1 MIDLLNY
8 LVENGYAATLE
19 NARIIC
25 EDDEIY
31 PDFFTMMG
39 SSSRGST
46 TSIPQFISISMSC
59 KNSKMLLRRK
69 LCDYGES
76 DVR

>member
-8 LVENGYAATLE
+8 LVKNGYAATLE

-31 PDFFTMMG
+31 PDFFTDDG
-39 SSSRGST
+39 
-46 TSIPQFISISMSC
+46 QFIAGFDYIDSAIF
-59 KNSKMLLRRK
+59 KHQHELQK
-69 LCDYGES
+69 LEDAAEEETI
-76 DVR
+76 

>member
-19 NARIIC
+19 NARIIY

-31 PDFFTMMG
+31 PDFLRMMG
-39 SSSRGST
+39 SSSQGST

-59 KNSKMLLRRK
+59 KNSKKLQRRK
-69 LCDYGES
+69 LYDYG
-76 DVR
+76 